1 MRGPRS
7 VDNPWGSKG
16 YEWLSTS
23 PPPKHNFHET
33 PVITEPPHSYQK
45 PGEQVEHVVI

>member
-1 MRGPRS
+1 MRA
-7 VDNPWGSKG
+7 VPWGSKG

-33 PVITEPPHSYQK
+33 PVITEDPHSYQK